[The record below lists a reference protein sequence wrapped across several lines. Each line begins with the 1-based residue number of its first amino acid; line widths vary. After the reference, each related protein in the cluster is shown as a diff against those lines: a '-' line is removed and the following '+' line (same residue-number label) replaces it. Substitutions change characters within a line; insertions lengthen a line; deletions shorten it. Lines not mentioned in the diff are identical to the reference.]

1 MKHIAKIASLG
12 ALALSGCLSSQQN
25 TPQNVARAQDGGA
38 GKAATKNIQPSP
50 VRWDTKPTTWLATD
64 DLGRKV
70 PVAPQVRA
78 LRRDKWVGIFYSP
91 WLGESGDA
99 GPFDNTKILAAHP
112 NAMNDW
118 NDPAWK
124 GGEGVA
130 HHWGESV
137 FGYYRS
143 NDEWVMRKH
152 AQMLSDAGV
161 DCVIFDVTN
170 QLTYPRSYLA
180 LCKVWA
186 QVRKEGGKTPQI
198 VFLTPFW
205 APAQVVN
212 TLYRDFY
219 SKGTYADLWF
229 NWDGK
234 PLIMANP
241 NLLMQTSST
250 KSTRDA
256 TRLEEDA
263 MLGQTFTADA
273 PFSSVGAR
281 VATYN
286 ETGSTA
292 TISLFQ
298 IGAGGARVLAAQ
310 QQNAPLRDNQWAML
324 NLGKTLPSGS
334 YALELSQSKG
344 SVAWWSYSGDVYE
357 GGAAAGGGAT
367 GDRALRIVGADGSE
381 RVLADAES
389 PEIKSIEASKE
400 RAAVELK
407 SGETLGQTFHASA
420 SFSQV
425 GMNVPTFYG
434 KDSSV
439 TLSLHEGGPTGK
451 LLAQKRFEHVADG
464 PEVLLELPAIQPVGT
479 YYLEMSQPKNRVGW
493 WSDSANVDPFG
504 QAYQNGQPVAGDR
517 EVRLAYSATDT
528 KTLKNFFTFRAPRP
542 DYFGGPDD
550 GKPGEWGWL
559 DVSPQKLFPRP
570 DGSGKIEQV
579 TVGVAQNA
587 VDGHLS
593 VLSNPRAHGRSF
605 HNGAEPPPSGQDF
618 TGKNFQAQW
627 DYALKVDPDFV
638 FVTGWNEWIAGR
650 YPQSFPM
657 YGTGPV
663 NFVDQFN
670 GEYSRDIEP
679 VVGGHTDDYYY
690 QLVTNVRRFKG
701 ARAPLPV
708 QASRRISIDGNFG
721 DWKSV
726 ASVFRD
732 DRFDT
737 MHRDHPQWGKN
748 GYYVNN
754 TGRNDFAELKVAHD
768 ANNFYFYARCENP
781 ILGGA
786 NAMQLALNL
795 GGAKNWLGYDVMVNR
810 VAPSNFSRA
819 TSVSIE
825 RNNGGWNWRKIGAA
839 STRIRGREMEIAVPR
854 ALLQRPPSAT
864 NLSFK
869 WMDNVD
875 AQADALNLYRNGDTA
890 PNGRFRYAY
899 RWR

>member
-1 MKHIAKIASLG
+1 MKNIAKIASLSG
-12 ALALSGCLSSQQN
+12 LALSGCLASYQTTSHN
-25 TPQNVARAQDGGA
+25 IARAQS
-38 GKAATKNIQPSP
+38 AATGETMSRNLQPAP

-70 PVAPQVRA
+70 PVAPQVPA
-78 LRRDKWVGIFYSP
+78 PRREKWVGIFYSP
-91 WLGESGDA
+91 WLGESGEA

-112 NAMNDW
+112 NAMQNWD
-118 NDPAWK
+118 DPAWPPAA
-124 GGEGVA
+124 A

-205 APAQVVN
+205 SPAQVVD

-219 SKGTYADLWF
+219 SKGTYEDLWF
-229 NWDGK
+229 KWDGK

-241 NLLMQTSST
+241 NLLVQTSST
-250 KSTRDA
+250 KVTRDA
-256 TRLEEDA
+256 ARVEEGA
-263 MLGQTFTADA
+263 TLTQTFTADA
-273 PFSSVGAR
+273 PFAQVGAR

-286 ETGSTA
+286 ETSSTA
-292 TISLFQ
+292 TISLFK
-298 IGAGGARVLAAQ
+298 IADNGARVLAAQ
-310 QQNAPLRDNQWAML
+310 QKNAPLQDNQWAML
-324 NLGKTLPSGS
+324 NPGKTLPPGR

-344 SVAWWSYSGDVYE
+344 QVAWWSYSGDVYA
-357 GGAAAGGGAT
+357 GGAAGGSAR
-367 GDRALRIVGADGSE
+367 GDRALRLLNADGSE
-381 RVLADAES
+381 RVLADEES
-389 PEIKSIEASKE
+389 PEIKSIEPSVE
-400 RAAVELK
+400 RAATELK
-407 SGETLGQTFHASA
+407 SGATLGQTFRAGA
-420 SFSQV
+420 PFSQV
-425 GMNVPTFYG
+425 GTNIPTFAEKG
-434 KDSSV
+434 SGV
-439 TLSLHEGGPTGK
+439 TLSLREGGPTGK
-451 LLAQKRFEHVADG
+451 LLAQQRFENVADG
-464 PEVLLELPAIQPVGT
+464 PEVLLELPAQQPAGT

-493 WSDSANVDPFG
+493 WGDSANVDPFG
-504 QAYQNGQPVAGDR
+504 QAYLNGQPVAGDR
-517 EVRLAYSATDT
+517 EVRIAYAATDLN
-528 KTLKNFFTFRAPRP
+528 TLKNFFTFRSPRP
-542 DYFGGPDD
+542 DYFGGPND

-559 DVSPQKLFPRP
+559 DVSPQKVYPRP

-593 VLSNPRAHGRSF
+593 VLSNPRSHGRSF
-605 HNGAEPPPSGQDF
+605 HNGVEPPPSGQDF
-618 TGKNFQAQW
+618 TGKNFQEQW

-650 YPQSFPM
+650 FPQSFPM
-657 YGTGPV
+657 FGTGPV

-670 GEYSRDIEP
+670 HEYSRDIEP

-690 QLVTNVRRFKG
+690 QLVANVRRFKG
-701 ARAPLPV
+701 ARAPLPPE
-708 QASRRISIDGNFG
+708 APRTIKIDGNFG

-726 ASVFRD
+726 ASVYRD

-737 MHRDHPQWGKN
+737 MHRDHPEWGKN
-748 GYYVNN
+748 GNYVNT
-754 TGRNDFAELKVAHD
+754 TGRNDFLEMKVARD
-768 ANNFYFYARCENP
+768 AKYFYFYARCEKP
-781 ILGGA
+781 IVGGV

-795 GGAKNWLGYDVMVNR
+795 GAAKNWLGYDVLVNR
-810 VAPSNFSRA
+810 VAPANFARA
-819 TSVSIE
+819 TSVAIE
-825 RNNGGWNWRKIGAA
+825 RSNGGWQWRKIGAA
-839 STRIRGREMEIAVPR
+839 STRTKGREMELAIPR
-854 ALLQRPPSAT
+854 ALLQMPAGAASF
-864 NLSFK
+864 SFK
-869 WMDNVD
+869 WLDNVN
-875 AQADALNLYRNGDTA
+875 AQADPLNLYRNGDTA

-899 RWR
+899 RLR